1 MVREREPILFI
12 VNPLSGKG
20 IAKNLPGK
28 ISGSFHNSRY
38 TPVVVITN
46 NPGEATAIAQDY
58 INKDFTKIFAVGG
71 DGTANEVAQAL
82 VNTDA
87 TMGIIPIGSGNGL
100 ARHLRIPMDIAKAA
114 RLVFRQKIA
123 LIDYGVAN
131 DNPFF
136 CTAGLGFDAQVGAR
150 YSELTKR
157 GFYNYARATVKE
169 YLNYEPR
176 IFKIHNGNYSME
188 KEAFLITVA
197 NASQFGNN
205 AYIAPDADITDGLLD
220 VTVISPFP
228 RFMCPSICIKLFSKK
243 LGNSKYVE
251 MFRIKE
257 LEIQQ
262 RDSMFIHLDGEPKL
276 LNEPVRFKVK
286 PLGLKVYVP

>member
-12 VNPLSGKG
+12 VNPLSGNGVG
-20 IAKNLPGK
+20 INLSEK
-28 ISGSFHNSRY
+28 INGSFHNSRY
-38 TPVVVITN
+38 TPVVVLTKN
-46 NPGEATAIAQDY
+46 AGEATAIAQDH
-58 INKDFTKIFAVGG
+58 IKRGFTKLFAVGG
-71 DGTANEVAQAL
+71 DGTVNEVAQAL

-100 ARHLRIPMDIAKAA
+100 ARHLRIPTDIVKAA

-157 GFYNYARATVKE
+157 GFINYAKLTVNE
-169 YLNYEPR
+169 FLNYKPR
-176 IFKIHNGNYSME
+176 FFKIHDGNYSME

-197 NASQFGNN
+197 NASQYGNN

-220 VTVISPFP
+220 VTVLSPFP
-228 RFMCPSICIKLFSKK
+228 KFLCPSICIKLFSKK

-257 LEIQQ
+257 LEIHQ
-262 RDSMFIHLDGEPKL
+262 RDPMFIHLDGEPKL
-276 LNEPVRFKVK
+276 LSEPVRFKVK
-286 PLGLKVYVP
+286 PLGLKIYIP